1 MEIIDLLIDLDG
13 GQEAGGKGKIKDDT
27 QMPGL
32 SNRMESP
39 SPEIQETGRGIVL
52 GVLNLLSFKVLM
64 WFSHGDY

>member
-13 GQEAGGKGKIKDDT
+13 GQETGGKGKIKDDT

-32 SNRMESP
+32 SNRMESL

-52 GVLNLLSFKVLM
+52 GVLSLLSFKVLM
-64 WFSHGDY
+64 WFSYGDC